1 MLVRFTEYHAGVPV
15 LKDKDRMKEAMAR
28 FAELEELATPKEVML
43 QSTATYKFKKTGLCP
58 TCGKEVRGNMKHCDY
73 CGQKLKWEERK

>member
-1 MLVRFTEYHAGVPV
+1 MKSMERFTECHAGVPV

-28 FAELEELATPKEVML
+28 FSELEERATPKEVML

-58 TCGKEVRGNMKHCDY
+58 ACGKEVRGNMKYCDY
-73 CGQKLKWEERK
+73 CGQRLDWSE